1 MAHIRQSRPDYGL
14 GFEVD
19 VLTAFQV
26 FPFSLGSGEEAHPRT
41 GFGVAHWVLVGG
53 LGP

>member
-1 MAHIRQSRPDYGL
+1 MAHIRQSRPDHGL

-26 FPFSLGSGEEAHPRT
+26 FPFSLGSGGEAPNPALRLE
-41 GFGVAHWVLVGG
+41 FGAHG
-53 LGP
+53 